1 MEPTTELT
9 ARPREVAMAIRLI
22 LLSLALGLLVSATQ
36 AAQRVSGVPLV
47 LTLVIVVVFY
57 GVLVLFVS
65 RISAGRNWA
74 RIIFLV
80 LVVIGLPFAV
90 PTYIGQLRQ
99 NVLLGVVGIVI
110 LILQVVGTYLLFTKN
125 SNAWF
130 RTRK

>member
-57 GVLVLFVS
+57 GVLALFVS

-99 NVLLGVVGIVI
+99 NLLLGVVGIVI

>member
-1 MEPTTELT
+1 MEPTTEPT
-9 ARPREVAMAIRLI
+9 VRPREVALAIRLI
-22 LLSLALGLLVSATQ
+22 LLSLALGFLVSASQ
-36 AAQRVSGVPLV
+36 AAQRVSGVPLIV
-47 LTLVIVVVFY
+47 TLLIVVVFY
-57 GVLVLFVS
+57 GLLALFVS

-99 NVLLGVVGIVI
+99 NILLGLGGIII

-125 SNAWF
+125 SNSWF